1 MTVEADLYAE
11 LAPLVANRVYPN
23 TFPLSPPNPAW
34 PSIRYSFASE
44 VPAIALCGNSDD
56 ASADTR
62 VQLDLVA
69 ATYSAARGLR
79 QSVMAAM
86 ETFDPPAVLQSS
98 FGQYDAETKT
108 HREILDYLIHAS
120 E

>member
-1 MTVEADLYAE
+1 MTVEASLYSE
-11 LAPLVANRVYPN
+11 LGPLVANRCYPN
-23 TFPLSPPNPAW
+23 TFPLTPPNPAW
-34 PSIRYSFASE
+34 PAIRYAFVSE

-56 ASADTR
+56 DSADTR

-86 ETFDPPAVLQSS
+86 EGFAPPAVLQNSYA
-98 FGQYDAETKT
+98 QYDAETKT
-108 HREILDYLIHAS
+108 HREILEYMVHAS